1 MERRAMPMD
10 EQNYVDGMLSQL
22 VGLVHDTQPSQ
33 SYQGDWFQAQQLRNS
48 VERMEQTYEEARRQ
62 GFHQWAEVVSP
73 SRLSSNWPQLL
84 QFKSKIDGI
93 RFQFIQLCDEKLGYL
108 GSLASNYE
116 ALDPA
121 FASRI
126 RADMKNIE
134 QVRDQYT
141 APLTQRKPTVRRGLG
156 F

>member
-1 MERRAMPMD
+1 MYE
-10 EQNYVDGMLSQL
+10 NL
-22 VGLVHDTQPSQ
+22 PSARL
-33 SYQGDWFQAQQLRNS
+33 YRGKAVRELFQGDWFLAQQLRND
-48 VERMEQTYEEARRQ
+48 VERMQHTYEEARRQ
-62 GFHQWAEVVSP
+62 GFAWTEEVSP
-73 SRLSSNWPQLL
+73 SRLSSDWPQLL
-84 QFKSKIDGI
+84 QFKSNIDGI
-93 RFQFIQLCDEKLGYL
+93 RSAFIKLCDEKLGCL
-108 GSLASNYE
+108 GSLAANYE
-116 ALDPA
+116 AVDPA

>member
-33 SYQGDWFQAQQLRNS
+33 SYQGDWFLAQQLRND
-48 VERMEQTYEEARRQ
+48 VERMQQTYEEARRQ
-62 GFHQWAEVVSP
+62 GFAWTEEVSP
-73 SRLSSNWPQLL
+73 SRLSSDWFQLL
-84 QFKSKIDGI
+84 QFKSNVDGI
-93 RFQFIQLCDEKLGYL
+93 RSAFIQQCDEKLSYL
-108 GSLASNYE
+108 GSLAASYE
-116 ALDPA
+116 AADPA

-126 RADMKNIE
+126 RADMKSIE

-141 APLTQRKPTVRRGLG
+141 APLTQRKPTTRRGLG